1 MDPVIRPAG
10 PQDVDAIAAW
20 TADTFDWGDYV
31 AGALPSWMEEPDS
44 LAVVAEVGGEVVG
57 VSRSALLSPTEA
69 WAQGTR
75 VHPGHRRTGVGTA
88 LAEHLASWAAGQ
100 GALVMRAMVEEW
112 NHAAREQ
119 SLRLGFRDVGTWLRA
134 GRGVGD
140 NSPVAEGN
148 GGRRVPAG
156 EALQPAHSSEAI
168 DAMMSWSGGDLERA
182 SRGLLPIGV
191 WRMRR
196 LVPEDLA
203 GAARRRALLSA
214 RSGWAVAEVEENAC
228 EIQWIST
235 SETDANALLRALID
249 RAAAGGLEEI
259 RAMLPAVPWLQ
270 RALRR
275 RAFEFRPLRI
285 FARPL

>member
-1 MDPVIRPAG
+1 MIRPAR
-10 PQDVDAIAAW
+10 PDDVDAIAAW
-20 TADTFDWGDYV
+20 TAHTFDWGDYV
-31 AGALPSWMEEPDS
+31 AAALPHWMAETDS

-75 VHPGHRRTGVGTA
+75 VHPGHRRAGIGNA
-88 LAEHLASWAAGQ
+88 LAEHLAAWAAGR

-119 SLRLGFRDVGTWLRA
+119 SLRLGFRDIGTWLRA
-134 GRGVGD
+134 SRGVGD
-140 NSPVAEGN
+140 NSPVPEGN
-148 GGRRVPAG
+148 GGRRVPSG
-156 EALQPAHSSEAI
+156 EALRPAHSSEAV
-168 DAMMSWSGGDLERA
+168 DAMMSWSGGELERA
-182 SRGLLPIGV
+182 SRGLIPIGV

-228 EIQWIST
+228 EIRWIST
-235 SETDANALLRALID
+235 TGTDANALLRALID

-259 RAMLPAVPWLQ
+259 RAMLPAVPWLD

-275 RAFEFRPLRI
+275 RGFEFRPLRI
-285 FARPL
+285 YARAL